1 VWVEEHKQTVEVNPR
16 RQVLRWL
23 ALVSL
28 GGGITALGLGA
39 LLRTDASAGVEEP
52 RTASTKTTPAENVV
66 NGQQSTI
73 RIKVVYFQ
81 MSQAV
86 TVGQEYFDLQS
97 PARVSDLIQA
107 ATQRHPP
114 LAEMAGQMLIL
125 VEGVP
130 ANGTT
135 SLKNGAEVDLIPT
148 LVGG

>member
-1 VWVEEHKQTVEVNPR
+1 MEEHEQTVEVNPR

-39 LLRTDASAGVEEP
+39 LLRTDASADAEEP
-52 RTASTKTTPAENVV
+52 RTASTKPTPVETVV
-66 NGQQSTI
+66 NGQQSTM

-81 MSQAV
+81 MPQAV
-86 TVGQEYFDLQS
+86 SVGQEYFDLQS
-97 PARVSDLIQA
+97 PARVSDLMRA
-107 ATQRHPP
+107 ATQRHPA
-114 LAEMAGQMLIL
+114 LSEMAGQMLIL

-130 ANGTT
+130 ASGTT
-135 SLKNGAEVDLIPT
+135 GLENGDEVDLIPT